1 MLYFYITK
9 DWREGYTDMQ
19 LTHFILAFVEGFGL
33 ILSPCILPILPI
45 VLSGGM
51 TGGKQRPLGIV
62 IGFALFFA
70 VFSLSSSALIR
81 YAGLNI
87 EIIQKLSYA
96 LLILFGVILISDR
109 LSDLFSSLTQNI
121 AEKGHEYIDHA
132 PSSGF
137 GGGIVFGALVSL
149 IWVPCGGPILAAA
162 IISMAVEKTFINSFF
177 LFLFFALGAMIP
189 MIFIALLGK
198 SLITHLQ
205 VLKRHLRGIRKLL
218 GAIIIVFAILTGFL
232 NVRAPWSGMTTAA
245 AIQPDTAYQKTQL
258 INPTMPYPA
267 PALND
272 NAPWLNSP
280 PLNIQELKGK
290 VVLIDFWT
298 YSCINCIRTL
308 PYLRDWYSKYH
319 DKGLVII
326 GVHAPEFA
334 FEKNINNVKAAIKQ
348 YDIRYPVVLDNDY
361 VIWQN
366 YNNSYWPAHYLIAK
380 DGDVV
385 YQHFGEGDYA
395 ITEHNIRLLLGLSA
409 TSPKPALPFSMAG
422 LTQTPETYLGSER
435 ASGYAGN
442 PELSAQNTQYDF
454 PSTLSTNQWAL
465 KGSWNINP
473 HYVQS
478 TSANATIKLH
488 FNARN
493 VYMVMGSIDNQPIK
507 MSILLNG
514 KPVQDKQ
521 NPNNIEVIAHKLYPV
536 LSLPASTDGELEVQF
551 DKPGVQVY
559 TFTFG

>member
-1 MLYFYITK
+1 MDI
-9 DWREGYTDMQ
+9 E
-19 LTHFILAFVEGFGL
+19 LTHFVLAFIEGFGL

-51 TGGKQRPLGIV
+51 TGGKQRPLGII

-87 EIIQKLSYA
+87 EVIQKLSYA
-96 LLILFGVILISDR
+96 LLILFGIILISDR
-109 LSDLFSSLTQNI
+109 LSDLFGSLTQNI
-121 AEKGHEYIDHA
+121 AEKGDDFIGRA
-132 PSSGF
+132 PTSGF
-137 GGGIVFGALVSL
+137 WGGIVFGALVSL

-189 MIFIALLGK
+189 MIGIVLLGK
-198 SLITHLQ
+198 SLIY
-205 VLKRHLRGIRKLL
+205 HLRFLKQHLRSIRKTL
-218 GAIIIVFAILTGFL
+218 GAIIILFAILTGFL
-232 NVRAPWSGMTTAA
+232 NTRAPWLGMITTATT
-245 AIQPDTAYQKTQL
+245 QYDTADKNTQL
-258 INPTMPYPA
+258 IDATMPYPA
-267 PALND
+267 PALNSD
-272 NAPWLNSP
+272 APWLNSP
-280 PLNIQELKGK
+280 PLSMPALKGK

-348 YDIRYPVVLDNDY
+348 YDIRYPVVLDNNY

-366 YNNSYWPAHYLIAK
+366 YNNSYWPAHYLIDK
-380 DGDVV
+380 NGDVV

-409 TSPKPALPFSMAG
+409 GSPKSSSSFNMGALA
-422 LTQTPETYLGSER
+422 QTPETYLGTER

-442 PELSAQNTQYDF
+442 PELSTQNTQYNF
-454 PSTLSTNQWAL
+454 PATLSTNQWAL
-465 KGSWNINP
+465 KGGWEINP
-473 HYVQS
+473 HYVQA
-478 TSANATIKLH
+478 TSANAAIKLH
-488 FNARN
+488 FSARN
-493 VYMVMGSIDNQPIK
+493 VYMVMGSADNQPIK

-514 KPVQDKQ
+514 KSMQDKQ

-551 DKPGVQVY
+551 NKPGIQVY